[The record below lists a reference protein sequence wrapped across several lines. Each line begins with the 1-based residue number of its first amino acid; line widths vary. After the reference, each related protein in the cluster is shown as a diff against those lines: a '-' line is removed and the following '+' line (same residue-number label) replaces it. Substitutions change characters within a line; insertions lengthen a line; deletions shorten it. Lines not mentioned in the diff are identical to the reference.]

1 MGINRLKLSRGEV
14 RLSRMFHTNL
24 TRPAIGCVTHYLYLL
39 LRAASPRHVLIQ
51 EIGDDDHSF
60 IATEAIMTTTLN
72 TRLQAKTLS
81 PSLTVNNL
89 QQSVAFFEGLGFGI
103 EETWEEQGVLL
114 GVMLRAGEAR
124 IGLSQDDWKKGRDR
138 EKGVGLRIIVET
150 TQNIDQLAAD
160 AKKAGIALDAEPH
173 DTPWGSRAFEVT
185 EPSGFRV
192 SIASLG

>member
-1 MGINRLKLSRGEV
+1 MAK
-14 RLSRMFHTNL
+14 
-24 TRPAIGCVTHYLYLL
+24 
-39 LRAASPRHVLIQ
+39 
-51 EIGDDDHSF
+51 
-60 IATEAIMTTTLN
+60 EAIMATTID
-72 TRLQAKTLS
+72 TRLQAKTVS

-103 EETWEEQGVLL
+103 EEKWEEKGAVL

-138 EKGVGLRIIVET
+138 QKGVGMRILVET

-160 AKKAGIALDAEPH
+160 AKKAGIVLDAEPH

-185 EPSGFRV
+185 EPSGFRLTI
-192 SIASLG
+192 SSQG